1 MLTDMRDRPTDQPKP
16 MAKARRSTPPGR
28 LNSLGFSRA
37 ELDRFLDE
45 LEPLAPHPRL
55 KTAGGKPGKA
65 AAAPAPKD
73 GGGAAARR
81 FVRRTL
87 RLACVPLRVHR
98 QGGESPAFPVACR
111 NISCSGISVLHS
123 AYIHPGTRCT
133 VFLPNAAGS
142 GAVAARGEVVRCRHV
157 RGMAHEVGICFDEPL
172 DLRQVLRTDCLGDWF
187 SLERVN
193 PTELSGPVLCVAG
206 SEADMMLLRSCLGET
221 RLAVTAV
228 QTADEALAMA
238 LAGTGVRPF
247 AAVICAHEPPAVD
260 APALVERMRERG
272 CRVPAVV
279 VLAERTADLRA
290 RVALLTDVAAVTKPL
305 DSQLLLRALAEFLL
319 LNRAGRAA

>member
-1 MLTDMRDRPTDQPKP
+1 MLTGMPDRPADQNSPVAKP
-16 MAKARRSTPPGR
+16 RRSAAPLGR

-45 LEPLAPHPRL
+45 LETLAPQPRL
-55 KTAGGKPGKA
+55 TPAGKSAGGGAGKS
-65 AAAPAPKD
+65 

-81 FVRRTL
+81 FMRRSL

-98 QGGESPAFPVACR
+98 EGGDAPAFPVACR

-133 VFLPNAAGS
+133 AFLPHASGT

-187 SLERVN
+187 SLERVD
-193 PTELSGPVLCVAG
+193 PTELSGTVLCVAA
-206 SEADMMLLRSCLGET
+206 SEADRQLLRSCLAET
-221 RLAVTAV
+221 QLAVVDAE
-228 QTADEALAMA
+228 TADAALAKA
-238 LAGTGVRPF
+238 VAGTGVTPF
-247 AAVICAHEPPAVD
+247 AAVLCAHDPPALDGVS
-260 APALVERMRERG
+260 LLEQLRGRG
-272 CRVPAVV
+272 CRIPGVV
-279 VLAERTADLRA
+279 LLAERNAELRT
-290 RVALLTDVAAVTKPL
+290 RVAPLADVAAVAKPL
-305 DSQLLLRALAEFLL
+305 EPQMLLRALAEFLL
-319 LNRAGRAA
+319 LNRASRAA